1 LALLLAIFPVLWSFS
16 RVLCGAGQI
25 GLFCF
30 FFFFEENG
38 IFPKINKISLKTKRI
53 VGVYF
58 TSLNFLNYYAIQL
71 TFSTTVTIN
80 HIFLRK
86 KKVSQ
91 KMPQKIPKYKD

>member
-1 LALLLAIFPVLWSFS
+1 VGLAKLVCS
-16 RVLCGAGQI
+16 V
-25 GLFCF
+25 F
-30 FFFFEENG
+30 FFLFEENG